1 MAQNTTYTTNTSSN
15 IWDDVE
21 NVIQTITP
29 HNTPFMS
36 SIGKRKVANTLVEW
50 LEDDLTTAQANAA
63 VEGADASFS
72 EIAQPVRKNNYT
84 QIFQK
89 TFQLSGTMDAV
100 DLIGRKDEASRLMS
114 KHLKEIATDMEK
126 ALINN
131 ASAVAGNASTARELK
146 GLEGFVTTNDLSYA
160 SYALTN
166 DLAEAKLMD
175 MSRAVYTNSDSD
187 SHNFLVTPIQAAV
200 IAGWD
205 QNNRITVN
213 QNADAKKLTMAVMEL
228 ITPFGMVKVVIS
240 RYINTDLDTGTNY
253 ERCYLYAPDKFQV
266 GWLRNLKTTE
276 LAKTGDSKKYQ
287 TIGECTLVCH
297 SEKAAAKVK
306 KVSPS

>member
-1 MAQNTTYTTNTSSN
+1 MAQNTTYTANTSSN
-15 IWDDVE
+15 IWDDVD
-21 NVIQTITP
+21 NAIQMITP

-36 SIGKRKVANTLVEW
+36 SIGKRKVSNTLVEW

-72 EIAQPVRKNNYT
+72 EIAQPVRKTNYT

-100 DLIGRKDEASRLMS
+100 DLIGRKDEASRLMT
-114 KHLKEIATDMEK
+114 KHVKEIATDMEK

-131 ASAVAGNASTARELK
+131 ASAVAGNAATPRELK

-160 SYALTN
+160 SYAATN
-166 DLAEAKLMD
+166 DFNEDKVMA
-175 MSRAVYTNSDSD
+175 MSLAVYNNSDAD
-187 SHNFLVTPIQAAV
+187 KHNLLVTPIQANV
-200 IAGWD
+200 IAKWD

-213 QNADAKKLTMAVMEL
+213 QNADAQKLTMAVMEL
-228 ITPFGMVKVVIS
+228 ITPFGAIKVVIS
-240 RYINTDLDTGTNY
+240 RYITTDLDSLVNY
-253 ERCYLYAPDKFQV
+253 ERCYLYAPEKFQV